1 MSGPFSEPMTVTA
14 VDGEVVILGPDG
26 VGVSLT
32 PDSAEESARR
42 LLRCAEEARRAAVG
56 PRDEIA

>member
-1 MSGPFSEPMTVTA
+1 MSDPFSEPMTVTA
-14 VDGEVVILGPDG
+14 VDGEVVVLGPDA

-42 LLRCAEEARRAAVG
+42 LLRCAEEARRTGTG
-56 PRDEIA
+56 PRDEMA